1 MFTFKLFTLKPVLFQ
16 LCQGGLLS
24 MMAIVPLTIA
34 PSAHAQSACIMMDIN
49 FQMGMRG
56 TQAPSVQ
63 QNDVSMNAND
73 DCYSGAS
80 VTHSSQTAVSPGPI
94 TQIRSS
100 ESTIDSQKPAAFG
113 DMPGFGG
120 PAIKVPVNVQVDIYN
135 PALDN
140 TFQSGMSF

>member
-1 MFTFKLFTLKPVLFQ
+1 MFTLKPVLCHLF
-16 LCQGGLLS
+16 QGGVLS
-24 MMAIVPLTIA
+24 VMAIAPLSTT
-34 PSAHAQSACIMMDIN
+34 PSAHAQSACVMMDIN

-56 TQAPSVQ
+56 TQSPSTQ
-63 QNDVSMNAND
+63 INDANMSANN

-80 VTHSSQTAVSPGPI
+80 VLTNTQTAVSPGPI

-100 ESTIDSQKPAAFG
+100 DATINSQKPAAFG
-113 DMPGFGG
+113 DMPGLGG

>member
-1 MFTFKLFTLKPVLFQ
+1 MFSLKPVLFPIF
-16 LCQGGLLS
+16 QGGLLS
-24 MMAIVPLTIA
+24 IIAIA
-34 PSAHAQSACIMMDIN
+34 PFTFTPSAQAQSACVMMDIN

-56 TQAPSVQ
+56 TQAPSNQ

-73 DCYSGAS
+73 DCYSGAA